1 MPDQQCRNSAARQE
15 DDVISDYDRRSRT
28 LSALLGVLA
37 LAIAPGT
44 SFADDYPSRP
54 VTVVVPFTAGGP
66 ADTAARTNGEPL
78 RRYLGQPLVIENR
91 TGGSGIPGVE
101 AVVHGEADGY
111 TLLMGGI
118 APIVLIPPIQ
128 KVRYDVLKDL
138 VPLGLVWRSPQ
149 VFAVATKLGVNSVSE
164 FVALAKANP
173 GKLTIG
179 SAGNGTVVHLAGE
192 LLKRETDIDLV
203 HVPYRSTANS
213 LTDLIGGHIDAIFG
227 DVAILQPQI
236 EKGTIKALA
245 ITSEERSVLIP
256 GLATMTEV
264 GLPKVRTEVWYGL
277 LAPART
283 PAPILAKLEGSVA
296 KAQQDP
302 AFAEGLKKYGINAPP
317 AGRDYFAKFIREE
330 QERWTPI
337 VQSVKMN

>member
-1 MPDQQCRNSAARQE
+1 
-15 DDVISDYDRRSRT
+15 
-28 LSALLGVLA
+28 
-37 LAIAPGT
+37 
-44 SFADDYPSRP
+44 
-54 VTVVVPFTAGGP
+54 
-66 ADTAARTNGEPL
+66 
-78 RRYLGQPLVIENR
+78 
-91 TGGSGIPGVE
+91 
-101 AVVHGEADGY
+101 
-111 TLLMGGI
+111 
-118 APIVLIPPIQ
+118 
-128 KVRYDVLKDL
+128 
-138 VPLGLVWRSPQ
+138 
-149 VFAVATKLGVNSVSE
+149 
-164 FVALAKANP
+164 
-173 GKLTIG
+173 
-179 SAGNGTVVHLAGE
+179 
-192 LLKRETDIDLV
+192 V

-283 PAPILAKLEGSVA
+283 PAAVLAKLEGSVA